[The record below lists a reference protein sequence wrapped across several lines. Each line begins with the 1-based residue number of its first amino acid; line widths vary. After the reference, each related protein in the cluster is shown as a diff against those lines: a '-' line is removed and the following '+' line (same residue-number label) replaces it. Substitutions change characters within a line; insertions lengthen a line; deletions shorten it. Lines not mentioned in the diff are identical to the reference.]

1 MQTGQ
6 PDLTDII
13 PVETARTLDGL
24 FRERVRRSPAMV
36 AYRDY
41 DRSSGKWRDLTW
53 AQMDERISHWQAAFS
68 REKLVPG
75 DRVAVMLRNCPEWVM
90 FEHAALRLGLVLV
103 PLYTADRPENAAYI
117 LHDAGVK
124 VLLLEELAQWQAF
137 SEVRDQ
143 IGGLVRVITI
153 QASPRKT
160 SDDLV
165 LALHDWLPDRSG
177 EEMPERPPEEAEAVQ
192 HTDRDPHEL
201 ATIIYTSGTSGRS
214 KGVMLSHY
222 NILTNAYS
230 SLQVVPIRQDDLL
243 LSFLPLSHTFER
255 TVGYYVPIMRG
266 ATVAYARSVHLL
278 QEDLRTIRP
287 TILISVPR
295 IYERIFSGI
304 QIALAEGPV
313 ARSKLFKLAVDIG
326 YARFEYQ
333 QRRGPRHLSH
343 LLWPLLEKLVAK
355 KVMNKLGGR
364 LRMAMSGGAAL
375 SGDVSRVFI
384 GLGLPILQ
392 GYGMTESSPVVCCNT
407 LDDNVPTSVGRPIPG
422 VEVKLGENSALLIR
436 GPNVMLGYWND
447 TEATRA
453 VMMPD
458 GWLNSGDIA
467 HIDGHGRVTITG
479 RLKEIIVMS
488 TGEKIPP
495 ANMEAAILR
504 DPLFDQVMVIGEGR
518 SYLSA
523 LVVLNSGNWESM
535 AGQYNLDRDWRRL
548 IRDHSLEEILLERIA
563 RQIKEFPGYA
573 KIYRV
578 GLAKEPWTIENH
590 MLTPTLKLRRRHVLN
605 HYYAEVE
612 RLYEGH

>member
-24 FRERVRRSPAMV
+24 FRERVRRSPEMV

-53 AQMDERISHWQAAFS
+53 AQMDERIAHWQAAFS
-68 REKLVPG
+68 REKLIPG

-153 QASPRKT
+153 QASPRKP

-165 LALHDWLPDRSG
+165 LALHDWLPDRLG

-192 HTDRDPHEL
+192 STDRDPHEL

-278 QEDLRTIRP
+278 QDDLRTIRP

-295 IYERIFSGI
+295 IYERIYSGI
-304 QIALAEGPV
+304 QIALAEGP
-313 ARSKLFKLAVDIG
+313 ALRRKLFELAVDIG
-326 YARFEYQ
+326 YGRFEYQ
-333 QRRGPRHLSH
+333 QRRGPRHFSH

-407 LDDNVPTSVGRPIPG
+407 PDDNVPTSVGRPIPG
-422 VEVKLGENSALLIR
+422 VEVKLGENNALLIR

-447 TEATRA
+447 PEATKA
-453 VMMPD
+453 VMMPG

-467 HIDGHGRVTITG
+467 RIDGHGRVTITG

-523 LVVLNSGNWESM
+523 LVVLNSGNWENM

-548 IRDHSLEEILLERIA
+548 VRDHSLEEILLERIA

-605 HYYAEVE
+605 HYRAEVE